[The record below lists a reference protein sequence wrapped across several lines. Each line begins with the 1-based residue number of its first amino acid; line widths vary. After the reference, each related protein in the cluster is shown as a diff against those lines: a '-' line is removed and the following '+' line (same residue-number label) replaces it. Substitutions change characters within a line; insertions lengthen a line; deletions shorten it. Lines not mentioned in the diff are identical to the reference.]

1 MIRCRQVNIASERMG
16 CGASSAKA
24 AQPTAPAKQSQ
35 QAQDSFARKDP
46 STSEAN
52 NNAKEGSV
60 DQKDPSARKEVSAK
74 SASEA
79 DNNPTQEDILS
90 QSRALDKGWNGD
102 SSSNSIHQSEYDATP
117 LPPDSSLPHWERREL
132 QDLLPPV
139 QSQDRDKLMS
149 SSGSRRLKS
158 SAGRN
163 KIVVYETKKLKG
175 LKAEAKKRRNAEE
188 LDEERPVTRSG
199 RAGAT
204 SSLPSR
210 EERKRLAE
218 LERSI
223 KSLGLVPEES
233 ECLVVERD
241 DDGLDELLKS

>member
-1 MIRCRQVNIASERMG
+1 MG

-35 QAQDSFARKDP
+35 QTQEDIFARKDAGTRKGGSAK

-52 NNAKEGSV
+52 N
-60 DQKDPSARKEVSAK
+60 D
-74 SASEA
+74 
-79 DNNPTQEDILS
+79 PTQEDILS

-163 KIVVYETKKLKG
+163 KIVVYETKKLKD
-175 LKAEAKKRRNAEE
+175 LKAEAKKRRQAEE

-233 ECLVVERD
+233 ECLVLEGD
-241 DDGLDELLKS
+241 DDRLDELLKS